1 MTSKHKKNDCYFIC
15 RELSDELAVGL
26 DDGEA
31 VPLVCPHVHTAAAQ
45 LPHRPARSLP
55 VPRRWIAGAALR
67 VVGGQLQ
74 LDMVF
79 NSTLMF
85 SVTFSGRA
93 VADGLLHHVAV
104 TRCSHLVEL
113 RLDDGE
119 GVNYRT

>member
-1 MTSKHKKNDCYFIC
+1 MNWQWVSTEKPNPWSDLTYTQLQLSFLTDQRDCCLF
-15 RELSDELAVGL
+15 LA
-26 DDGEA
+26 
-31 VPLVCPHVHTAAAQ
+31 
-45 LPHRPARSLP
+45 
-55 VPRRWIAGAALR
+55 AGSQGQRFALR

-74 LDMVF
+74 LDMMF
-79 NSTLMF
+79 NSTLKF
-85 SVTFSGRA
+85 FVTFSGRA